1 MTQEKTVLL
10 VDDSPTVRQVMRF
23 ALERAG
29 YGVMEAGDGEQA
41 LKQLDGRRVS
51 AIVCDLAMPN
61 LDGMSFLKQMRA
73 LQNYRF
79 TPVVMLTTESR
90 TERKQDAKQLGAQ
103 AWATKPCPPSQLVDI
118 VNRLAR

>member
-1 MTQEKTVLL
+1 MTSTKTVLL
-10 VDDSPTVRQVMRF
+10 VDDSPTVRQVMRL

-29 YGVMEAGDGEQA
+29 YGVMEAGDGEHA
-41 LKQLDGRRVS
+41 LQQLDGRRVS
-51 AIVCDLAMPN
+51 AIVCDLAMPK

-73 LQNYRF
+73 LQHYRF

-90 TERKQDAKQLGAQ
+90 AERKQDAKQLGAQ